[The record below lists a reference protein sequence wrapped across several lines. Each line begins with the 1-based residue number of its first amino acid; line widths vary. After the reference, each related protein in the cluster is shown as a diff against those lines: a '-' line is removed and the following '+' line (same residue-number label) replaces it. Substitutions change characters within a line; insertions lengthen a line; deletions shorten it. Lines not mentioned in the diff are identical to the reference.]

1 MLGADG
7 QADGV
12 LVDAHILQLLGGQL
26 GVGGGGRVDDQALH
40 VSDVGQQREDL
51 QVVDELKGFLLAALD
66 VEGEDGR
73 TAVGEVLLVQGVV
86 GMVGQAGMIDVGHL
100 RVMVQELH
108 DLLGVLVVAV
118 QAQRQGLGALQQQP
132 GVERAD
138 AGTGVTQDDGAD
150 VGNKGGGAGSVHEA
164 NAVIAGVR
172 LGESRELAAGLPVE
186 LAGIDDDAAQGGAVA
201 ADELGG
207 GVNNNVSAVLNGA
220 DQVRGAEGVVD
231 DQGQAVLVGNLGN
244 GVNVGN
250 VRVGVA
256 QGLQVDGAGVLLDG
270 VLDLGQIVGIHKGG
284 GHAESGQG
292 VLQQVGGAAVD
303 GLLGNDVAAVLGQ
316 GLDGVVDGGGAGS
329 HSQGSHAALK
339 GCDALLEHILGG
351 VGQTAVNVAGVLQV
365 EAVSGVLGV
374 MEHVGSGLVNRH
386 GAGIGDG
393 VSLLLANMPLQGL
406 KMVFT
411 LAHDKILI
419 SVIYKNLY
427 SFP

>member
-1 MLGADG
+1 M
-7 QADGV
+7 
-12 LVDAHILQLLGGQL
+12 
-26 GVGGGGRVDDQALH
+26 
-40 VSDVGQQREDL
+40 
-51 QVVDELKGFLLAALD
+51 
-66 VEGEDGR
+66 
-73 TAVGEVLLVQGVV
+73 
-86 GMVGQAGMIDVGHL
+86 
-100 RVMVQELH
+100 
-108 DLLGVLVVAV
+108 
-118 QAQRQGLGALQQQP
+118 
-132 GVERAD
+132 
-138 AGTGVTQDDGAD
+138 
-150 VGNKGGGAGSVHEA
+150 
-164 NAVIAGVR
+164 
-172 LGESRELAAGLPVE
+172 
-186 LAGIDDDAAQGGAVA
+186 A

-250 VRVGVA
+250 VRVGVT

-270 VLDLGQIVGIHKGG
+270 VLDLGQVMGVDKGG

-303 GLLGNDVAAVLGQ
+303 GFLGNDVTAVLGQ
-316 GLDGVVDGGGAGS
+316 GLDGVVDGGSAGS
-329 HSQGSHAALK
+329 NGQSGNTALQSR
-339 GCDALLEHILGG
+339 DALLEHILGG

-393 VSLLLANMPLQGL
+393 VSLLLANMQLQGL

-419 SVIYKNLY
+419 SVICY
-427 SFP
+427 F